1 MKGKYA
7 FLSLLIPD
15 ELKEEYKSLSRNNMQ
30 DAANAL
36 QWHIYNGIC
45 ENLQTEVRI
54 FNTLPIGSFPQYYK
68 KPFIKRSKFKTFYCD
83 NNINIGFCN
92 IKFLRKLFLASKV
105 FKELN
110 DWCKDKEKK
119 ILFVYTLNSGFLEA
133 ITRLKLLYSNLK
145 VCAIVADL
153 PNMSSLS
160 NKKSLLKR
168 IFENR
173 LTSKSYK
180 NLKCVDYFVLLTQPM
195 ATYMKI
201 EKPYCVMEGIA
212 TENIGAL
219 EKKSQPITEIEK
231 NIVYTGTLHERFGI
245 LNLLQAFKEIPYPN
259 YRLIICGIGDSEKKI
274 IEASKQDSRIIF
286 MGQLSRD
293 EILKLQK
300 VATVLVNPR
309 QNNEEF
315 TKYSFPSK
323 NLEYLSSGIPLVA
336 YKLDGILDEYD
347 DYINYVE
354 DNSIVSLR
362 NKLIEV
368 CEWTYEKR
376 ELFGYKAQ
384 KFVLEQKNQ
393 LIQTKKIIELIEL

>member
-1 MKGKYA
+1 
-7 FLSLLIPD
+7 
-15 ELKEEYKSLSRNNMQ
+15 
-30 DAANAL
+30 
-36 QWHIYNGIC
+36 
-45 ENLQTEVRI
+45 
-54 FNTLPIGSFPQYYK
+54 
-68 KPFIKRSKFKTFYCD
+68 
-83 NNINIGFCN
+83 
-92 IKFLRKLFLASKV
+92 
-105 FKELN
+105 
-110 DWCKDKEKK
+110 
-119 ILFVYTLNSGFLEA
+119 
-133 ITRLKLLYSNLK
+133 
-145 VCAIVADL
+145 
-153 PNMSSLS
+153 
-160 NKKSLLKR
+160 
-168 IFENR
+168 
-173 LTSKSYK
+173 
-180 NLKCVDYFVLLTQPM
+180 
-195 ATYMKI
+195 MKI